1 MILKKKN
8 LEISSNPEYSINNN
22 WMNILRIKKTSK
34 GFKIKKIVNFLISK
48 KILVRPIWKLNHKQ
62 KMFKNY
68 EKYKIYNAQKLCNSS
83 ICIPSSVSL
92 SKKEQLQIIKNL

>member
-34 GFKIKKIVNFLISK
+34 GLYS
-48 KILVRPIWKLNHKQ
+48 RTR
-62 KMFKNY
+62 Y
-68 EKYKIYNAQKLCNSS
+68 A
-83 ICIPSSVSL
+83 
-92 SKKEQLQIIKNL
+92 